1 MVSSWG
7 FGSTVGDYMGVNVD
21 VGGDGVGI
29 GGGGGVCGG
38 SGVDDCEEVFK
49 PVTATSPSP
58 SN

>member
-1 MVSSWG
+1 
-7 FGSTVGDYMGVNVD
+7 MGVNVD
-21 VGGDGVGI
+21 GNGVGI
-29 GGGGGVCGG
+29 SGGGGVCGG